1 MNYWLTAVTRREYG
15 RSRHHAYRD
24 TNTSVYGVLVGS
36 ATASL
41 LSKVTAVSQQLK
53 HSGLG
58 RVFRHIKEYLWLTE
72 STVILRRKATRDLIL
87 LNTGHSMLAEQLLAG
102 DRRALAKGITL
113 VESTRADH
121 GEQAVQLLA
130 ELMPHT
136 GKSIRI
142 GVSGAPGV
150 GKSTFIESLGNYLT
164 GQGHQVAVLAVD
176 PTSAVSGGSILG
188 DKTRMEALSVNPK
201 AFVRPSP
208 AGTTLGG
215 VTRRTRESL
224 LLCEAAGYD
233 VIIVETVGVGQSETA
248 VSDMTDMFLLLLS
261 PGGGDDLQGIK
272 RGIMEL
278 ADLVLVNKADGD
290 QANLVNQTLSDYRG
304 ALQFMQ
310 ARTPGWTPKVN
321 SCSALE
327 GQGIA
332 QAWAVVE
339 DFRAVLTESG
349 ELEGLRARQA
359 KAWMWAETAA
369 ELLAD
374 LRNHPAVSSLVPELE
389 AAVLAGELPA
399 IVAAQR
405 LIETYKTGQ

>member
-1 MNYWLTAVTRREYG
+1 MIQPLA
-15 RSRHHAYRD
+15 
-24 TNTSVYGVLVGS
+24 
-36 ATASL
+36 
-41 LSKVTAVSQQLK
+41 QQ
-53 HSGLG
+53 
-58 RVFRHIKEYLWLTE
+58 IIE
-72 STVILRRKATRDLIL
+72 
-87 LNTGHSMLAEQLLAG
+87 G
-102 DRRALAKGITL
+102 DRRALAKAITL

-290 QANLVNQTLSDYRG
+290 LTSIANQTVSDYRG

-327 GQGIA
+327 SQGIE

>member
-1 MNYWLTAVTRREYG
+1 
-15 RSRHHAYRD
+15 
-24 TNTSVYGVLVGS
+24 
-36 ATASL
+36 
-41 LSKVTAVSQQLK
+41 
-53 HSGLG
+53 
-58 RVFRHIKEYLWLTE
+58 
-72 STVILRRKATRDLIL
+72 
-87 LNTGHSMLAEQLLAG
+87 MLAQQILAG
-102 DRRALAKGITL
+102 DRRALAKAITL

-290 QANLVNQTLSDYRG
+290 QISIAKQTVSDYRG

-310 ARTPGWTPKVN
+310 ARTPSWTPRVD
-321 SCSALE
+321 SCSALDN
-327 GQGIA
+327 QGMDKAWTII
-332 QAWAVVE
+332 QA
-339 DFRAVLTESG
+339 FREALTQSG
-349 ELEGLRARQA
+349 GLETLRAQQA
-359 KAWMWAETAA
+359 KAWMWAETAEA
-369 ELLAD
+369 LIAD
-374 LRNHPAVSSLVPELE
+374 LRNHPQVKALVPELE
-389 AAVLAGELPA
+389 SAVLTGDMPA

-405 LIETYKTGQ
+405 LIAHYKTD

>member
-1 MNYWLTAVTRREYG
+1 MIQPLA
-15 RSRHHAYRD
+15 
-24 TNTSVYGVLVGS
+24 
-36 ATASL
+36 
-41 LSKVTAVSQQLK
+41 QQ
-53 HSGLG
+53 
-58 RVFRHIKEYLWLTE
+58 IIE
-72 STVILRRKATRDLIL
+72 
-87 LNTGHSMLAEQLLAG
+87 G
-102 DRRALAKGITL
+102 DRRALAKAITL

-290 QANLVNQTLSDYRG
+290 LTSIANQTLSDYRG

-310 ARTPGWTPKVN
+310 ARTLGWTPKVH